1 MRDIKF
7 RGKANRAYFF
17 KSDGV
22 DEFDGFVFGTPDTR
36 MLNVPGAEKW
46 RKEHLMVDLPSIVAM
61 TRDGWPRSVVV
72 IEDTIGQF
80 TGLQDKNGKDIYE
93 GDIIRFVK
101 GLVKESGRWVDD
113 AEIYAVEYDGAVF
126 YPLCNLS
133 KVTDS
138 IEIIGN
144 IYDNPELLKGG
155 SHASI

>member
-1 MRDIKF
+1 MREVEF
-7 RGKANRAYFF
+7 RGKDFQGNWRYGSLLMATDRWNLRKKGGFHREWIACRIFSNGGYIAMSVRDCV
-17 KSDGV
+17 KS
-22 DEFDGFVFGTPDTR
+22 E
-36 MLNVPGAEKW
+36 
-46 RKEHLMVDLPSIVAM
+46 
-61 TRDGWPRSVVV
+61 
-72 IEDTIGQF
+72 TIGQF

-101 GLVKESGRWVDD
+101 GLVKESGRLVDD
-113 AEIYAVEYDGAVF
+113 AEIYAVEYDGAAF